1 MPDIL
6 GMQVVMER
14 PVPWMIPFSMVK
26 LRKIDWLWE
35 NWIPK
40 GMVSVIEGPPGVGKS
55 TIAIDLMARISRGLN
70 MPFGDSETSKPS
82 RCFIIQPEDPYDSVV
97 LPRLLAAGANIG
109 SVYLYRGTSS
119 SLGKK
124 RFILNDEQ
132 LVTLE
137 NLIKGDAAPVDFVYI
152 DAVMGLLGKSDAN
165 SDQDTRGILEP
176 LAELAEKTGTAILI
190 GRHWS
195 KGASSRAAHERGIGS
210 IAWTGVARS
219 VLQVGRNPDDPET
232 RIICLGKQ
240 NLAPDQ
246 PARSFRLNPIE
257 LEIEG
262 EPSTFTKIEWLEQIT
277 GFDVESLGRPTEHG
291 KELSSTQAE
300 TWLTEKLREVSEI
313 QSSQLKDEAK
323 AKGHGKSAIESALK
337 NMKANSH
344 VRYEKR
350 INVWW
355 IVFTNYQPGEL
366 DAGLQ
371 LPNFLTS

>member
-1 MPDIL
+1 MGNATVL
-6 GMQVVMER
+6 ER
-14 PVPWMIPFSMVK
+14 PIPWMIPFSMVK
-26 LRKIDWLWE
+26 LKRIDWLWD

-40 GMVSVIEGPPGVGKS
+40 GMLSVIEGPPGVGKS
-55 TIAIDLMARISRGLN
+55 TVAIDLMARLSRGWN
-70 MPFGDSETSKPS
+70 MPFSDEETYKPS
-82 RCFIIQPEDPYDSVV
+82 RCFIIQPEDPHDSVV
-97 LPRLLAAGANIG
+97 LPRLMSAGANIANI
-109 SVYLYRGTSS
+109 YLYMGLTSS
-119 SLGKK
+119 QGKK
-124 RFILNDEQ
+124 RFVLDQQQ
-132 LVTLE
+132 LEVLE
-137 NLIKGDAAPVDFVYI
+137 NVIKDEATGIDFVYI

-176 LAELAEKTGTAILI
+176 LSYLAEKTGAAILI

-195 KGASSRAAHERGIGS
+195 KGASSRASHERGIGS

-219 VLQVGRNPDDPET
+219 VLQVGRHPDDPET
-232 RIICLGKQ
+232 RIVCLGKQ

-246 PARSFRLNPIE
+246 PARSFKLNAVGV
-257 LEIEG
+257 EIEN
-262 EPSTFTKIEWLEQIT
+262 EPVNYTKVEWLEQIT
-277 GFDVESLGRPTEHG
+277 GFDVESLGRPSEQG
-291 KELSSTQAE
+291 KELAATQAE

-323 AKGHGKSAIESALK
+323 SKGHGKSAIESALK
-337 NMKANSH
+337 NMKTNGH

-366 DAGLQ
+366 ETDIQ